1 MSGPLTGV
9 HTVGIRLQGPMQ
21 SWANG
26 ARGAVRPTHTRPT
39 KAGVVGLIA
48 NALGRDYTDPID
60 DLAYLRFGVRIDE
73 PGTIEV
79 DYHTTGGGG
88 QYYALPT
95 EYTHAPS
102 WWGSRNGDP
111 ASPDWMTYAPPRAI
125 AESKTGGLTSKAAN
139 PNITNDQYLAD
150 ASFLA
155 AVEGTDKDLL
165 HKIAA
170 ALAAPARA
178 LFLGRKA
185 YGPAAP
191 LLEGV
196 TDSSIEDFF
205 AATAGPAIQAATA
218 DPTRRGIVD
227 VYIEPRP
234 GQAGTVVADQPTTFS
249 GPTRRAARLETHYR
263 LGGEQAAELQDN
275 SPVASGAESTLFD
288 DLFDEG
294 RAS

>member
-1 MSGPLTGV
+1 MSEAVTGL
-9 HTVGIRLQGPMQ
+9 HTVGIRLQAPMQ

-48 NALGRDYTDPID
+48 NALGRDYADPID
-60 DLAYLRFGVRIDE
+60 DLAHLRFGVRIDE
-73 PGTIEV
+73 PGKIEV

-88 QYYALPT
+88 QYYVLPA
-95 EYTHAPS
+95 EYAHAPS

-111 ASPDWMTYAPPRAI
+111 ADPDWMTYSPPRDI
-125 AESKTGGLTSKAAN
+125 TEDKNGGLTSKAAN

-155 AVEGTDKDLL
+155 AVEGSNKELMHT
-165 HKIAA
+165 IAA

-191 LLEGV
+191 LLEAV
-196 TDSSIEDFF
+196 TDTSIEDFF
-205 AATAGPAIQAATA
+205 AATAGPAINGATA
-218 DPTRRGIVD
+218 DPTRCGVID

-234 GQAGTVVADQPTTFS
+234 GQVGAVVVDQPITFN
-249 GPTRRAARLETHYR
+249 GPNRRAARLETHYT
-263 LGGEQAAELQDN
+263 LGEQAAQPQEQ
-275 SPVASGAESTLFD
+275 SPAAPTAEPTLFD
-288 DLFDEG
+288 DLFEEG
-294 RAS
+294 QAS